1 MFTVCDLIYLQ
12 YVLFHLLTLD
22 IFKLI
27 FMPTHIL
34 KPNLKKKKSTS
45 RQIKNYKL
53 WK

>member
-34 KPNLKKKKSTS
+34 KPNLKKKKINIQT
-45 RQIKNYKL
+45 N
-53 WK
+53 